1 MLNNIS
7 CYEVKT
13 LIHETKDTAVYEG
26 ECLVTNER
34 VAIKVIKKDAV
45 LNLSY
50 SIKNVTSEIQILK
63 ITKHKNVDSLYQIIE
78 DNNNIYLIK
87 EYVNGSNLY
96 DTLNTTCVPLSED
109 VSAKIILD
117 IIDVLIYLREL
128 SIYHGGISLEN
139 ILLDTNTNSIK
150 VIGFSEATFLPNAQ
164 QVSIIP
170 FIYNNKQYHAPEII
184 NNNNNS
190 SSYIDI
196 EKANV
201 WTCGIILYTIL
212 NGTFPDYEKDIN
224 CGKFG
229 KCSSCVCDLLKHML
243 DVNVNNRFGYNDII
257 QHEFIREHSLKGKN
271 GGLNIFDMVYPVD
284 WKVLNIVE
292 QYGYDK
298 KDVEMELKRNV
309 FTEGTAVYKMLV
321 RKVRDLGFSSCSDLC
336 SMEYKMFKR
345 NKANRVDKEE
355 ASIRF
360 EKYVEEYFRMIKEDE
375 GVEDGEMLNCFEIM
389 NELDEL
395 KEDVIKGCNEESELI
410 RKSLHMGFVNEEEVD
425 NVNIYGQ
432 GVEHEIIGV
441 VEMEKKEEGM
451 DVVEMKKDEALEETV
466 IDRKEEEIINNEM
479 IKENNDVNINTVEEQ
494 VNELEKNN
502 NVENDVLKENND
514 KNEHSFTIGNVK
526 GLESNKDNESIKKD
540 KESIEIIKESTAQEN
555 NEIQSNVEQEI
566 ITENNIKDNNAYDN
580 IMHSFST
587 LNDIQTEPP
596 KTIEVSSNITPD
608 TVLTN
613 INDTPLNNP
622 NFQETLNKSIKDIDD
637 IYEEEL
643 PISNPKTKHKF
654 HPTKIHNLKKKVSTP
669 LPNQQRLLRSTKHNV
684 HNINNT
690 SIPPSPIPIP
700 IPKHNNIS
708 LNINKSHSP
717 EVILPQQKKQ
727 KTKTPPKI
735 NNIARTKTNSKSNS
749 KPVTKTTNQHTNTP
763 CINPKPPN
771 PLKIISSNSIT
782 NTNTPN
788 ISKQISLLTN
798 KSHSKDKPPIKTY
811 RKQKTATITK
821 HIHSTN
827 VTNSIKP
834 FKNNNFIQ
842 NSKQSEVPIN
852 NNTNQHKHNNNN
864 NQSQIEEKFE
874 HNNDK
879 QTQNNNNTC
888 KVIPLAIRLFKQRKD
903 NSHSKCDNVYNKYK
917 YVIQRKNTTN
927 TLTQRTSCT
936 NVYCHTNDKSKTERD
951 ANVCNV
957 YEDNK
962 TIERSF
968 CCGNNEQRK
977 LPLYYNGPID
987 VSCICHVPLNKTKK
1001 YIVDLFKKQNAKIKQ
1016 VSNWEFQTKFFTIEI
1031 RLISQSIPYFL
1042 MKYQV

>member
-1 MLNNIS
+1 MLNNIA
-7 CYEVKT
+7 CYEVKR
-13 LIHETKDTAVYEG
+13 LIHETKDTAIYEG
-26 ECLVTNER
+26 ECLITNEK
-34 VAIKVIKKDAV
+34 VAIKVIKKDAI

-63 ITKHKNVDSLYQIIE
+63 ITKHKNIDSLYQIIE

-96 DTLNTTCVPLSED
+96 DTLNITSVPFSED

-117 IIDVLIYLREL
+117 IIDVLIYLKEL

-150 VIGFSEATFLPNAQ
+150 LIGFSEATFLSNTQ
-164 QVSIIP
+164 YTSLIP

-184 NNNNNS
+184 NNNSHN
-190 SSYIDI
+190 YIDI

-212 NGTFPDYEKDIN
+212 NGIFPDNEKDIN

-229 KCSSCVCDLLKHML
+229 KCSSRVCDLLKHML
-243 DVNVNNRFGYNDII
+243 DVNVNSRFGYNDVI
-257 QHEFIREHSLKGKN
+257 QHEFIREHSLKGKK
-271 GGLNIFDMVYPVD
+271 GGLNVFDMVYPVD
-284 WKVLNIVE
+284 WKVLNAVE

-298 KDVEMELKRNV
+298 KDVEMDLKRNV
-309 FTEGTAVYKMLV
+309 LTEGTAVYKMIV
-321 RKVRDLGFSSCSDLC
+321 KKVKDLGFSSCSDLY
-336 SMEYKMFKR
+336 SMEYKLFKR

-355 ASIRF
+355 ANERF
-360 EKYVEEYFRMIKEDE
+360 EKYIEDYFRMIKEDE
-375 GVEDGEMLNCFEIM
+375 GIEDGEMLNCFEIM

-410 RKSLHMGFVNEEEVD
+410 RKSLNMSFVNEEEVD
-425 NVNIYGQ
+425 NVNIYEQ
-432 GVEHEIIGV
+432 GVEHEMGV
-441 VEMEKKEEGM
+441 VDVAKEEKEEV
-451 DVVEMKKDEALEETV
+451 DVVNEKEV
-466 IDRKEEEIINNEM
+466 NIIDRKEEESLNNE
-479 IKENNDVNINTVEEQ
+479 IIEEDNGLNSNKVEEQ
-494 VNELEKNN
+494 INELEKNN
-502 NVENDVLKENND
+502 NIQQENDD
-514 KNEHSFTIGNVK
+514 KNEHSFTIRSVK
-526 GLESNKDNESIKKD
+526 GWESNKDNESN
-540 KESIEIIKESTAQEN
+540 EIVKESTTQEN
-555 NEIQSNVEQEI
+555 NEINSNVEQET
-566 ITENNIKDNNAYDN
+566 ITDKNIKDNVYDNN

-596 KTIEVSSNITPD
+596 KTIEVSSNINPD
-608 TVLTN
+608 NNLTN
-613 INDTPLNNP
+613 INNAPLNNS
-622 NFQETLNKSIKDIDD
+622 NFQETLNNSIKDIDD
-637 IYEEEL
+637 IYDEEV
-643 PISNPKTKHKF
+643 PISNPKPKHKF
-654 HPTKIHNLKKKVSTP
+654 RPTKIHN
-669 LPNQQRLLRSTKHNV
+669 STKK
-684 HNINNT
+684 I
-690 SIPPSPIPIP
+690 SAPIPTQQHSLHSTKYTSPIPIQ
-700 IPKHNNIS
+700 IPKQNNIS

-717 EVILPQQKKQ
+717 EAILPQQKKQ
-727 KTKTPPKI
+727 KTNTPLKT
-735 NNIARTKTNSKSNS
+735 NNISKTKTNSNS
-749 KPVTKTTNQHTNTP
+749 KSITKTTNPHTNTP
-763 CINPKPPN
+763 LINLKPN
-771 PLKIISSNSIT
+771 TLKTISSNSIT

-788 ISKQISLLTN
+788 ISKQISLLIS
-798 KSHSKDKPPIKTY
+798 KSHSKDKPPLKTY

-842 NSKQSEVPIN
+842 NCKQSDLTINTNINQQKDKNNKSQIEDKHEHNNLQQKQN
-852 NNTNQHKHNNNN
+852 NNT
-864 NQSQIEEKFE
+864 
-874 HNNDK
+874 
-879 QTQNNNNTC
+879 TC

-903 NSHSKCDNVYNKYK
+903 NSHNKCDNVYNKYK

-936 NVYCHTNDKSKTERD
+936 NVCCHTNDRGKTERD
-951 ANVCNV
+951 INTYNV

-962 TIERSF
+962 TIDRSF
-968 CCGNNEQRK
+968 CCGNNEHRK
-977 LPLYYNGPID
+977 VPRYYNGPID